1 MLGLA
6 QYPIWRKNAGMDTT
20 LNLGSL
26 ISFRLAIHASFT
38 LRADALFELI
48 DALLLSPTTQAPV
61 ALSLSSAFRRKFAS
75 VYDALRHG
83 KLERVALRQAMQDAE
98 PAEAITV
105 GGYAVYA
112 QDSTITPRPDADTLR
127 DRGQV
132 YSAASK
138 GTVPG
143 HQFSWLGRVLARG
156 QSWFAPREV
165 DRIPT
170 TSTPGEVGAT
180 QVKRLAES
188 AHTTEPPK
196 AVVVDSGYAKRKFL
210 QVFVGLTTVCVLV
223 RLACNRVLYGV
234 PPPTTGQPG
243 APKKHGQ
250 KFRLKAPP
258 APEHQETFT
267 LGDCQVCVSA
277 WDHLHF
283 KFLPALIGRVLRIEF
298 LRADG
303 SPRYQRPLW
312 LFWSGA
318 STIALH
324 DWALMYLLRF
334 GIEHFFRFLK
344 QRLGLLCAHTPDL
357 LAEENW
363 VWIVTLAYW
372 QLLLARECVT
382 PQHRPWDPAARRGAS
397 HLTPGQVQQAWGV
410 FSRGLGTPAGA
421 PRPSGKGTGR
431 VVGFQPAPRPP
442 QPVIKKSQK
451 TIAPAV

>member
-1 MLGLA
+1 
-6 QYPIWRKNAGMDTT
+6 MDST

-48 DALLLSPTTQAPV
+48 DALLLSPTAQSPV
-61 ALSLSSAFRRKFAS
+61 GLSLSSVFRRKFAS

-83 KLERVALRQAMQDAE
+83 KLERAPLRQAAHDAE
-98 PAEAITV
+98 PSEAITV

-112 QDSTITPRPDADTLR
+112 QDSTITPRPDADTLC

-132 YSAASK
+132 YSAESQGA
-138 GTVPG
+138 VPG
-143 HQFSWLGRVLARG
+143 HQFSWLGRVIAHG
-156 QSWFAPREV
+156 QSWFAPREI

-180 QVKRLAES
+180 QVKRLVES
-188 AHTTEPPK
+188 AHMTEPPK

-210 QVFVGLTTVCVLV
+210 QVFVGLPTVCVLV

-234 PPPTTGQPG
+234 PPPKTGKPG
-243 APKKHGQ
+243 APKKHGV
-250 KFRLKAPP
+250 KFKLKAPP
-258 APEHQETFT
+258 VPEHQETIT
-267 LGDCQVCVSA
+267 VGDSQVRLSA

-283 KFLPALIGRVLRIEF
+283 KFLPALIGRVVRVEF

-303 SPRYQRPLW
+303 TPRYQRPLW
-312 LFWSGA
+312 LFWSGP
-318 STIALH
+318 SSVALH
-324 DWALMYLLRF
+324 DLAVMYLLRF
-334 GIEHFFRFLK
+334 VIEHFFRFLK

-363 VWIVTLAYW
+363 VWIVALAYW
-372 QLLLARECVT
+372 QLLLSRESVT
-382 PQHRPWDPAARRGAS
+382 PQHRPWDPTARRNAT
-397 HLTPGQVQQAWGV
+397 HLTSGQVQQAWGA
-410 FSRGLGTPAGA
+410 FSRGLGTPAAA

-431 VVGFQPAPRPP
+431 AAGFQPTPRLP
-442 QPVIKKSQK
+442 QPVVKKR
-451 TIAPAV
+451 

>member
-1 MLGLA
+1 
-6 QYPIWRKNAGMDTT
+6 MDTT

-48 DALLLSPTTQAPV
+48 DALLLSPATQSPV
-61 ALSLSSAFRRKFAS
+61 ALSQSSAFRRKFAS

-83 KLERVALRQAMQDAE
+83 KLDREAIRKTWHDRE

-112 QDSTITPRPDADTLR
+112 QDSTITPRPDAETLR

-132 YSAASK
+132 YSAKSES
-138 GTVPG
+138 TVPG
-143 HQFSWLGRVLARG
+143 HQFSWLGRVIARG

-170 TSTPGEVGAT
+170 NSTPAAIGAT
-180 QVKRLAES
+180 QVKRLAEQ
-188 AHTTEPPK
+188 AHSTELPK

-210 QVFVGLTTVCVLV
+210 QVFVGWVTICVLV
-223 RLACNRVLYGV
+223 RLACNRVLYGA
-234 PPPTTGQPG
+234 PPPKTGKPG
-243 APKKHGQ
+243 APKKHGA
-250 KFRLKAPP
+250 KFSLKAPS
-258 APEHQETFT
+258 APERQETIT
-267 LGDCQVCVSA
+267 LGDCQVRLSA
-277 WDHLHF
+277 WGNLHF
-283 KFLPALIGRVLRIEF
+283 KFLPALVGLVLRVEF

-312 LFWSGA
+312 LFWSGP
-318 STIALH
+318 STVALH
-324 DWALMYLLRF
+324 DLALMYLLRF

-363 VWIVTLAYW
+363 IWIVTLARFAW

-382 PQHRPWDPAARRGAS
+382 PQHRPWDPAARRTAS

-410 FSRGLGTPAGA
+410 FSRGLGTPAAA

-431 VVGFQPAPRPP
+431 AVGFQPTPRPP
-442 QPVIKKSQK
+442 QPVVKKSQK
-451 TIAPAV
+451 TAVATA